1 MCLSS
6 SMRASLKGGCAG
18 MCELVDGRKTG
29 SNNLFRHFT
38 WCPRLCCVFRT
49 HPILHTH
56 LSASS
61 CLSRY
66 KSESDLFFCSSLLSF
81 PSQNAALQHLFIRK
95 SFRPF
100 KCTHCGKAF
109 RDKEKLDQHLRV
121 HGRDA
126 YTFSCHIC
134 SKSFMSD
141 SALEDHILVHTE
153 NRSYSCLLCSEA
165 FERLDLLKDHVGV
178 HAVDGF
184 FTCPSCKK
192 TFTDFIQVSKNHVLK
207 LSMFCHDRR

>member
-1 MCLSS
+1 
-6 SMRASLKGGCAG
+6 MRTSLKDGCAG
-18 MCELVDGRKTG
+18 RCDPVDSRKTWG
-29 SNNLFRHFT
+29 SENLFVIFHGVHVCMTFQDI
-38 WCPRLCCVFRT
+38 PPPAHSSISFF
-49 HPILHTH
+49 
-56 LSASS
+56 LSQQIQIGKHWWGFLLLFP
-61 CLSRY
+61 LS
-66 KSESDLFFCSSLLSF
+66 LSF

-100 KCTHCGKAF
+100 KCNHCGKAF
-109 RDKEKLDQHLRV
+109 RDKDKLDQHLRV

-141 SALEDHILVHTE
+141 SALEDHLLVHTE
-153 NRSYSCLLCSEA
+153 NRSYSCLLCSET

-178 HAVDGF
+178 HAVDGL

-192 TFTDFIQVSKNHVLK
+192 TFNDFIQVSKKHV
-207 LSMFCHDRR
+207 SGRC

>member
-1 MCLSS
+1 MLMCNISGYVSFCTLQSICQFFPASADLSPKTL
-6 SMRASLKGGCAG
+6 MR
-18 MCELVDGRKTG
+18 
-29 SNNLFRHFT
+29 F
-38 WCPRLCCVFRT
+38 
-49 HPILHTH
+49 
-56 LSASS
+56 S
-61 CLSRY
+61 CLCFP
-66 KSESDLFFCSSLLSF
+66 LFHLLSF

-109 RDKEKLDQHLRV
+109 RDKDRLDQHLRV

-126 YTFSCHIC
+126 YAFSCHIC

-141 SALEDHILVHTE
+141 SALEDHLLVHTE
-153 NRSYSCLLCSEA
+153 NRSYSCLLCSET

-178 HAVDGF
+178 HAVDGC

-192 TFTDFIQVSKNHVLK
+192 TFTDFIQVSDKHRLTYFVMTEVSQK
-207 LSMFCHDRR
+207 S

>member
-1 MCLSS
+1 MPL
-6 SMRASLKGGCAG
+6 
-18 MCELVDGRKTG
+18 
-29 SNNLFRHFT
+29 
-38 WCPRLCCVFRT
+38 
-49 HPILHTH
+49 LHTPLH
-56 LSASS
+56 LSVSS
-61 CLSRY
+61 HVRKISVRKHCWGFLIAVLLS
-66 KSESDLFFCSSLLSF
+66 LSF

-109 RDKEKLDQHLRV
+109 RDKDKLDQHLRV

-126 YTFSCHIC
+126 YAFSCHIC

-141 SALEDHILVHTE
+141 SALEDHLLVHTD
-153 NRSYSCLLCSEA
+153 NRSYSCLLCPET

-178 HAVDGF
+178 HAVDGC

-192 TFTDFIQVSKNHVLK
+192 TFTDFIQVSTTG
-207 LSMFCHDRR
+207 